1 MYIFPAVTLGMEDR
15 TFFIILPSPLEM
27 FGNVLRPFFNVI
39 GTGKY
44 CWQLVPWPSVPI
56 RNTGLEGEL
65 TLRMKDIAKAY
76 VEPENK

>member
-1 MYIFPAVTLGMEDR
+1 
-15 TFFIILPSPLEM
+15 M

-56 RNTGLEGEL
+56 RNTGLEGAL